1 MKVVIPA
8 AGLGR
13 RLRRVTGGS
22 PKEMLPLGGKP
33 LIWHALREAASAGFE
48 SAIVVVSPGKDELVS
63 YLGSDD
69 LPLEA
74 VLVVQVTP
82 AGIGDAVLRAAEVA
96 GAPLGV
102 LTPDDVTHSRVHWPR
117 LHRVHAVEGA
127 AAICLRP
134 VPPETAHRFGIA
146 ACHPE
151 GDFFRISA
159 LVEKPAPGT
168 APSNLA
174 IFGRYIVTRPVLDA
188 LETLRGS
195 VRGELELT
203 DGLAEAANRAPG
215 VVGVLFRG
223 RAYDNGTADA
233 YMNSIAE
240 YPA

>member
-1 MKVVIPA
+1 MLP
-8 AGLGR
+8 
-13 RLRRVTGGS
+13 VTGGS

-33 LIWHALREAASAGFE
+33 LIWHALQEAARAGFE
-48 SAIVVVSPGKDELVS
+48 SAIVVVSPGKDELVG

-74 VLVVQVTP
+74 AMVVQETP
-82 AGIGDAVLRAAEVA
+82 AGIGDAVLRAADRA

-102 LTPDDVTHSRVHWPR
+102 LTPDDVTRGRQHWPR
-117 LHRVHAVEGA
+117 LRRVNAIAGA
-127 AAICLRP
+127 AAICLRR

-146 ACHPE
+146 STHSE
-151 GDFFRISA
+151 GDFLRIRG

-174 IFGRYIVTRPVLDA
+174 IFGRYIVTRPVLEA
-188 LETLRGS
+188 LEALRGS

-203 DGLAEAANRAPG
+203 DGLAAVVSRAPG
-215 VVGVLFRG
+215 VMGVLFEG

-233 YMNSIAE
+233 YLSSVAE
-240 YPA
+240 YATRQRRV